1 MKKILLFSFAATALF
16 WIGCS
21 QPTNVDSMLKNAE
34 SKDQVFAAILEDH
47 ELMTEFM
54 NKMMSNEHAVMM
66 MKGNQQMMDMMAA
79 EGNMMQMM
87 KDRPEMMQQMM
98 SGMMK
103 DGNMMGHMMQMMQQ
117 EGMMSEECMQ
127 SCMQMMK
134 DKGMSMDMQMMEGQ
148 GTGKDPSGDAHE
160 DGHH

>member
-1 MKKILLFSFAATALF
+1 MKKILLFSFTATALF

-21 QPTNVDSMLKNAE
+21 QPTNVDSMLENAE

-54 NKMMSNEHAVMM
+54 DKMMSNEHAVMM
-66 MKGNQQMMDMMAA
+66 MKGNQKMMDMMAN

-87 KDRPEMMQQMM
+87 KDRPEMMHQMM

-134 DKGMSMDMQMMEGQ
+134 DKGMSMDMQMMEGE
-148 GTGKDPSGDAHE
+148 SGDAHA